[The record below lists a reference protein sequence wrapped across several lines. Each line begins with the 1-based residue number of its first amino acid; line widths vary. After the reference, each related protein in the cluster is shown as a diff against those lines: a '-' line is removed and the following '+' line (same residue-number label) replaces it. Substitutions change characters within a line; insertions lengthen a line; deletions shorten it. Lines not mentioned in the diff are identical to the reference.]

1 MQTNI
6 LGLHEQFKM
15 TFGVCVCGRI
25 TDLSTPP
32 SFCDMRQ
39 CILLLIRCN
48 LVFHLINIEFVFSCL
63 IIWSQGKVFQI
74 WDKKCL

>member
-6 LGLHEQFKM
+6 LGLHEQFKI
-15 TFGVCVCGRI
+15 TFVVCVCVCVCVCGRI

-39 CILLLIRCN
+39 CILLLIRCH

-63 IIWSQGKVFQI
+63 II
-74 WDKKCL
+74 

>member
-6 LGLHEQFKM
+6 LELHEQFKIA
-15 TFGVCVCGRI
+15 FGVCVCVCVCMCVCGRI

-32 SFCDMRQ
+32 SFCDMHQ

-48 LVFHLINIEFVFSCL
+48 LVFHLIDIEFVFSCL
-63 IIWSQGKVFQI
+63 II
-74 WDKKCL
+74 